1 MTKDINEQNNNSEA
15 LDETA
20 NEEVKNNVSEEA
32 QTADDAAK
40 TDTTDSEEKTEEK
53 KEPTLEEKLAEA
65 EATIAKLKEQA
76 LYKQAEFDNF
86 RKRSIA
92 EKAELILNGGQK
104 VITNLLPIIDDL
116 ERAQSN
122 MDKMEDVE
130 AVKEGVTLI
139 IDKFLKLLAKEGLK
153 KIDAVGKD
161 FDTDFHE
168 AIALVPGQPEDKKN
182 KVIDCVECGYT
193 LNDKVIRHSKV
204 AVAQ

>member
-53 KEPTLEEKLAEA
+53 KEPTAEEKLAEA

-104 VITNLLPIIDDL
+104 VITDLLPIIDDL

-122 MDKMEDVE
+122 MDKMEDVA

>member
-1 MTKDINEQNNNSEA
+1 MTTDLNEEKNNNEA
-15 LDETA
+15 LDEATDNKEQA
-20 NEEVKNNVSEEA
+20 NINEN
-32 QTADDAAK
+32 AANTESTETEK
-40 TDTTDSEEKTEEK
+40 PEEEKTNEAETEEK
-53 KEPTLEEKLAEA
+53 KEPTVEEKLAEA

-86 RKRSIA
+86 RKRSIS
-92 EKAELILNGGQK
+92 EKAELILNGGQ
-104 VITNLLPIIDDL
+104 NLI
-116 ERAQSN
+116 
-122 MDKMEDVE
+122 V
-130 AVKEGVTLI
+130 
-139 IDKFLKLLAKEGLK
+139 DKFLKLLAKEGLK

-168 AIALVPGQPEDKKN
+168 AIALVPGLPEDQKN

>member
-53 KEPTLEEKLAEA
+53 EEPTLEEKLAEA

-122 MDKMEDVE
+122 MDKMEDVA